1 MRLNIGELLLRGIV
15 SGALEEA
22 IQSADDDSVNVL
34 LYGGTVCPFD
44 SDPESLLADLRSA
57 VEFFE
62 QQTEVLGNLGAQ
74 ARAVLPDDGGATS
87 YSALKPLTESLV
99 PFLTQAIEKINESGK
114 SWALPINMRL
124 KAIIE
129 SLKGIAQLQEEDEE
143 KFRIHRSVTFSF
155 QGPRNLVD
163 DLEGE
168 LEALARRHQAASL
181 SAYATSRRFRVT
193 ECQEGHVVILEGEKV
208 NHTNVEV
215 TQEMRESLEGKF
227 LPPSEIKCP
236 DSVQEEESE
245 EEAAPAG
252 STS

>member
-1 MRLNIGELLLRGIV
+1 MLLNIGELLLRGIV

-44 SDPESLLADLRSA
+44 FDPESLLADLRSA
-57 VEFFE
+57 VELFE

-87 YSALKPLTESLV
+87 YSALKPLTEPWV
-99 PFLTQAIEKINESGK
+99 PILTQAVQKIEASGK
-114 SWALPINMRL
+114 EWALSINLRL

-129 SLKGIAQLQEEDEE
+129 SLKGIAQLQEGDEE
-143 KFRIHRSVTFSF
+143 KFRVHRSVTFSF
-155 QGPRNLVD
+155 QGPRDRVD
-163 DLEGE
+163 DLAGE
-168 LEALARRHQAASL
+168 LEALARRHQASSL
-181 SAYATSRRFRVT
+181 GAYVTSRGFRVT

-215 TQEMRESLEGKF
+215 TAEMQDSLEDKF
-227 LPPSEIKCP
+227 LPESEIKCP
-236 DSVQEEESE
+236 NLVQEEESE